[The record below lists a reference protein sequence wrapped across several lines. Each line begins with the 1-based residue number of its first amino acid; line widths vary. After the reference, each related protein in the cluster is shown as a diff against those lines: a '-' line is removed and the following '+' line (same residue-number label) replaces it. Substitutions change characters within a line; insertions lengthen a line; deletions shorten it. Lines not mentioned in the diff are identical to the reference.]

1 MKALYVEPFAGISG
15 NMLLGALLDAG
26 VPFAFLQEEFAKLHL
41 GNYELVHKSVNKCG
55 IQAQYFNVVLPEE
68 QEHEHAH
75 DGDQVNEHHHV
86 HDHDCDHEHE
96 HHHDHAHDHAWM
108 HAHGIAHSH
117 DHEPVLEEKPCGCD
131 HHHNHE
137 HNHDQ
142 EHHHEHHTHHHHH
155 EHRNLHDIEEILD
168 HSDLPKEVIAKAKEV
183 FLVIA
188 KAEAKVHGSTVEE
201 IHFHEVGA
209 IDTIIDVVG
218 NILALQ
224 YLGIE
229 KVFTTPVNTGFGF
242 VECAHGQMPVP
253 TPATAELLQGIPN
266 YRGTVEKEMTTPT
279 GAALLKVLASPVKEV
294 PDGFSGETIGYGAG
308 TRDVEIPNVLR
319 VTMGLWNE
327 TVGNGNSGS
336 AVERLLMLECNLDDL
351 NPEIMPYVLEK
362 LLAAGALDAWLQP
375 VIMKK
380 GRPAQT
386 LKVLSSPEQRQ
397 VMEQI
402 MFTQTT
408 TLGVRAYYVE
418 RTALERRWKTVQTP
432 WGEVRVKEG
441 LLDGKVVNAV
451 PEFEDCKK
459 IAEANGVPLKAVETA
474 ALQE

>member
-327 TVGNGNSGS
+327 TVGSGNSGS
-336 AVERLLMLECNLDDL
+336 AVERLLFLECNLDDL

-386 LKVLSSPEQRQ
+386 LKVLCSPEQRQ